1 MSMFYIQ
8 SMDNA
13 EHTPISIV
21 SSLFKPSV
29 PLFTPLKV
37 VCLAVHWRA
46 LLKLSDWPN
55 ACPVDLIFCF
65 ELDHSAQMTKLE
77 QRTNKLRSVFG
88 VIALDKG
95 WAKDVLESGI
105 GSKQYLV
112 LPLSCF
118 SFFANCCL
126 NTSHQPYLPASPMIM
141 SFHSAGTCLG
151 EGLSCPSLFASPTH
165 QRPSTKK
172 KPTAFFST
180 SPMNGLAKVCFF
192 FALVFIAQ
200 SNNLWCRLCFYMQM
214 INLGNVC
221 NHSLLQM
228 GMETSLV

>member
-8 SMDNA
+8 SVDNA
-13 EHTPISIV
+13 EHTPILIV

-29 PLFTPLKV
+29 TLFTPLKV

-95 WAKDVLESGI
+95 RAKDVLESGI
-105 GSKQYLV
+105 GSKQCLV

-126 NTSHQPYLPASPMIM
+126 NTSHQPYLPTSPMIM

-151 EGLSCPSLFASPTH
+151 EGLSCLSLTICQPHSSKT
-165 QRPSTKK
+165 
-172 KPTAFFST
+172 
-180 SPMNGLAKVCFF
+180 
-192 FALVFIAQ
+192 
-200 SNNLWCRLCFYMQM
+200 
-214 INLGNVC
+214 IN
-221 NHSLLQM
+221 
-228 GMETSLV
+228 